1 MGSLAA
7 FNRNRAQR
15 IALADAAKRPPQE
28 VAESQEAVNAIPV
41 LVEDQDELASPP
53 YADADQLINVQGDS
67 DLDRE
72 MEGMRQAELNKT
84 RKFSREAL
92 DELQN
97 SHLHEPKV
105 KAIPDPVEMGQDRT
119 VEGQKAARRKA
130 EAPYK
135 DDRVK
140 PERDGRIRA
149 TEPEEDRPDGDTTVS
164 DVVTNVD
171 TYPMDEDDDPK
182 HVERMVAE
190 HPVEN
195 PEPAPAAR
203 PKRRGKASE
212 AKAEQAKA
220 DEAKAAE
227 DAKAAEARAE
237 EEKAAADAEEDRAA
251 EEAEQP
257 AEQPP
262 EDPAEKPAE

>member
-15 IALADAAKRPPQE
+15 IALEDAAKRPPQE

-41 LVEDQDELASPP
+41 LVENQDELASPP

-105 KAIPDPVEMGQDRT
+105 KAIPDPDEMGQDRT

-164 DVVTNVD
+164 NVVTNVD
-171 TYPMDEDDDPK
+171 TFPMDEDDDPK
-182 HVERMVAE
+182 HVERMAE
-190 HPVEN
+190 QHPVET
-195 PEPAPAAR
+195 PEQKPAAPA
-203 PKRRGKASE
+203 KRRGRASE
-212 AKAEQAKA
+212 SKAPGTKAEQVK
-220 DEAKAAE
+220 
-227 DAKAAEARAE
+227 
-237 EEKAAADAEEDRAA
+237 AADAGEDKAA

-257 AEQPP
+257 APAEQPA
-262 EDPAEKPAE
+262 EEPAEKPEEKPAE